1 MGKKILL
8 VEPDYYTRFPPLGL
22 LKLASY
28 HREKGDEILKLVR
41 GQVDPYEH
49 TLYDRPDLIYVTSLF
64 TYSWRNVH
72 EAVQYYKDRYPNV
85 KLWLGGI
92 YASIWPEHAK
102 TSGADFVHEGIFHEV
117 EGYLPAYDLVDDW
130 WNGSILF
137 SSRGCIRNCHYC
149 AVPKIEGK
157 HSRVLHTIRDL
168 IYPKHS
174 RVILFDNNI
183 LGAPNWREIL
193 DELYEIGLKVD
204 FNQGLD
210 ARLIN
215 DEVAEKLSKLKMQF
229 IRIAYDRQNMG
240 KSVKNA
246 IDKLSNY
253 GISPRKIV
261 CYMMYNFEDTPKDI
275 FERIRKLL
283 TWGAVAYPMRY
294 QPVLDPD
301 FSLKKNS
308 YISPNWNKEQ
318 LQKIA
323 EARRIVGFAGTFP
336 PYNKLVE
343 RFNET
348 SNFEE
353 LIFEKKSDEN
363 KLLDTTKK
371 STSNRLKN
379 AKPRYNKK
387 FDWRKTRKKR

>member
-117 EGYLPAYDLVDDW
+117 EDYLPAYDLVDDW

-215 DEVAEKLSKLKMQF
+215 KENAEKLAKLKIPE
-229 IRIAYDRQNMG
+229 IRIACDDKFMIPHIER
-240 KSVKNA
+240 A
-246 IDKLSNY
+246 IKYLNDA
-253 GISPRKIV
+253 GITSKRLFA
-261 CYMMYNFEDTPKDI
+261 YTLFNRTDTPQDF
-275 FERIRKLL
+275 FERIRQLL
-283 TWGAVAYPMRY
+283 NWGILSYPMQY
-294 QPVLDPD
+294 QPVN
-301 FSLKKNS
+301 SLEKNKFV
-308 YISPNWNKEQ
+308 SPNWSKTEIEMVN
-318 LQKIA
+318 I
-323 EARRIVGFAGTFP
+323 ARRVMGYGGALPSHDGLIDKF
-336 PYNKLVE
+336 NKAKNFKQAFEVYGKE
-343 RFNET
+343 ET
-348 SNFEE
+348 KEE
-353 LIFEKKSDEN
+353 TVFVK
-363 KLLDTTKK
+363 
-371 STSNRLKN
+371 
-379 AKPRYNKK
+379 
-387 FDWRKTRKKR
+387 